1 MRRPEVRRPFAQVEG
16 GGVVKTMLSYTG
28 VAVCMAATCVLAIYG
43 EGGVAIFTA
52 LASLLCIPPAERK

>member
-1 MRRPEVRRPFAQVEG
+1 M
-16 GGVVKTMLSYTG
+16 KTMLSYTG

-52 LASLLCIPPAERK
+52 LASLLCIPPVERRQRKETNNDNK